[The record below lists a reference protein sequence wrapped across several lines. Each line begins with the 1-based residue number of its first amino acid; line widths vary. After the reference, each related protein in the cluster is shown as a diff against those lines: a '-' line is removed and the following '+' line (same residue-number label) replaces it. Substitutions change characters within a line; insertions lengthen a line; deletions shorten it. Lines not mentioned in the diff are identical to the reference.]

1 MVPYLL
7 PVVEDRITG
16 VRGIGLDTPIR
27 EGIDGFCDS
36 RDGKLLLV
44 RLLAYFK
51 HRVKEKYRTQGLLLP
66 HELPVYT
73 NAHVEG
79 RLRGGHGRVPLH
91 VSRSAIRKRAAAT
104 RKFVHTPL
112 SEIFARLPHIRG
124 REYVGRLLHPP
135 IGYDPRNF
143 RIDQLDFENA
153 LQLDDGNPRPIHR
166 ILRQVQGG
174 RVRRLIRDPN
184 PGGILALANHRYAK
198 EISFHQGPMRGDVAI
213 LSDIEVGRLFVFLR
227 ERHLLPR
234 NLEHLYGRLHDP
246 AVYIPLIR
254 RLLPEKWKAMKIS
267 YPSDRQSYAG
277 MDGFARHV
285 TITGKPNQRG
295 DKTRSSANIQFV
307 HVADDHGHDQNVA
320 DVPTRNGQ
328 SLLGEAQFFL
338 SIENP
343 LKVLADGYDE
353 DQDPEIQD
361 PDNPIRD
368 DRLLLAYVSK
378 HMIEETH
385 DGLLLRF
392 SRDQYRA
399 RNQADQRLSFIHAI
413 AITSLVGILYKNRVG
428 YFTWKDG
435 CWTTH
440 GRD

>member
-1 MVPYLL
+1 
-7 PVVEDRITG
+7 
-16 VRGIGLDTPIR
+16 
-27 EGIDGFCDS
+27 
-36 RDGKLLLV
+36 
-44 RLLAYFK
+44 
-51 HRVKEKYRTQGLLLP
+51 
-66 HELPVYT
+66 
-73 NAHVEG
+73 
-79 RLRGGHGRVPLH
+79 
-91 VSRSAIRKRAAAT
+91 
-104 RKFVHTPL
+104 
-112 SEIFARLPHIRG
+112 
-124 REYVGRLLHPP
+124 
-135 IGYDPRNF
+135 
-143 RIDQLDFENA
+143 
-153 LQLDDGNPRPIHR
+153 
-166 ILRQVQGG
+166 
-174 RVRRLIRDPN
+174 
-184 PGGILALANHRYAK
+184 
-198 EISFHQGPMRGDVAI
+198 
-213 LSDIEVGRLFVFLR
+213 
-227 ERHLLPR
+227 
-234 NLEHLYGRLHDP
+234 
-246 AVYIPLIR
+246 
-254 RLLPEKWKAMKIS
+254 
-267 YPSDRQSYAG
+267 
-277 MDGFARHV
+277 
-285 TITGKPNQRG
+285 
-295 DKTRSSANIQFV
+295 FV

-440 GRD
+440 GRDQVIQRLQA